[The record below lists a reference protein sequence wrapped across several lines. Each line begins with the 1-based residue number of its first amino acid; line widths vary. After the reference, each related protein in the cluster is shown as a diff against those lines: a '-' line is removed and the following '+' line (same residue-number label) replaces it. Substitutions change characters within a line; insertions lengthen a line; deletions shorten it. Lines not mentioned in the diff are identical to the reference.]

1 MIIITRILA
10 IMSGIVLLLVGIA
23 AIDGMTLISLA
34 IGTMLAM
41 IGLSLIGL
49 GLISINNIMEEMN
62 D

>member
-1 MIIITRILA
+1 MIIMTRILA
-10 IMSGIVLLLVGIA
+10 IMSGIVLLLAGIA
-23 AIDGMTLISLA
+23 AIDGMTLVSLA

-49 GLISINNIMEEMN
+49 GLISINNIMEEM

>member
-10 IMSGIVLLLVGIA
+10 IMTGIVLLLAGIA

-41 IGLSLIGL
+41 IGLSLVGL
-49 GLISINNIMEEMN
+49 GLISISNLMEEMN

>member
-10 IMSGIVLLLVGIA
+10 IITGIVLLLAGVA

-34 IGTMLAM
+34 IGTALAM

-49 GLISINNIMEEMN
+49 GLISINNLMDEMEG
-62 D
+62 

>member
-10 IMSGIVLLLVGIA
+10 IMSGIVLLIAGIA

-49 GLISINNIMEEMN
+49 GLISISNLMDKMEG
-62 D
+62 

>member
-1 MIIITRILA
+1 MIIVTRILA
-10 IMSGIVLLLVGIA
+10 IMTGIVLLLAGIA

>member
-10 IMSGIVLLLVGIA
+10 IISGIVLLLAGIA
-23 AIDGMTLISLA
+23 AIDGMTLINLA

>member
-10 IMSGIVLLLVGIA
+10 IMSGIVLLLAGVA

-49 GLISINNIMEEMN
+49 GLISINNIMEEM

>member
-10 IMSGIVLLLVGIA
+10 IMSGIVLLLAGIA
-23 AIDGMTLISLA
+23 AIDGMTLMSLA

-49 GLISINNIMEEMN
+49 GLISISNLMEEMN

>member
-1 MIIITRILA
+1 MIIVTRILA
-10 IMSGIVLLLVGIA
+10 IMTGIVLLLAGIA

-49 GLISINNIMEEMN
+49 GLISINNIMEEM

>member
-1 MIIITRILA
+1 MIIVTRILA
-10 IMSGIVLLLVGIA
+10 IMTGIVLLLAGIA
-23 AIDGMTLISLA
+23 AIDGMTLMSLA

-49 GLISINNIMEEMN
+49 GLISINNIMGEMN

>member
-1 MIIITRILA
+1 MVIITRILA
-10 IMSGIVLLLVGIA
+10 IMSGIVLLLAGIA

-49 GLISINNIMEEMN
+49 GLISINNIMEEM

>member
-10 IMSGIVLLLVGIA
+10 IMTGIVLLLAGIA

-34 IGTMLAM
+34 IGTALAM

-49 GLISINNIMEEMN
+49 GLISISNLMEEIN

>member
-10 IMSGIVLLLVGIA
+10 IMTGIVLLLVGVA

-49 GLISINNIMEEMN
+49 GLISINNIMEEM

>member
-10 IMSGIVLLLVGIA
+10 IMFGVVLLLAGIA

-41 IGLSLIGL
+41 IGLILIGL
-49 GLISINNIMEEMN
+49 GLISISNLMDEMEG
-62 D
+62 

>member
-10 IMSGIVLLLVGIA
+10 IMSGGIA
-23 AIDGMTLISLA
+23 AIDGMTLMSLA

>member
-10 IMSGIVLLLVGIA
+10 IITGIVLLLAGIA

-34 IGTMLAM
+34 IGTALAM

-49 GLISINNIMEEMN
+49 GLISISNLMEEIN